1 MNESEDLVM
10 PVLATDL
17 VKILNEVFPEKSPS
31 LSDDTKTV
39 YFKAGQRDVV
49 RFINTLKERSENK

>member
-17 VKILNEVFPEKSPS
+17 VKMLNEVFPDKSPS

>member
-17 VKILNEVFPEKSPS
+17 VKMLNEVFPEKSPS
-31 LSDDTKTV
+31 LSDDSKTV

>member
-17 VKILNEVFPEKSPS
+17 VKMLNEVFPEKSPS

>member
-1 MNESEDLVM
+1 MNESEYLVM

-17 VKILNEVFPEKSPS
+17 VKMLNEVFPEKSPS

>member
-17 VKILNEVFPEKSPS
+17 VKMLNEVFPEKSPS
-31 LSDDTKTV
+31 LSDDTKTM

>member
-10 PVLATDL
+10 PVLAADL
-17 VKILNEVFPEKSPS
+17 VKMLNEVFPEKSPS
-31 LSDDTKTV
+31 LADDTKTV

>member
-10 PVLATDL
+10 PVLAIDL
-17 VKILNEVFPEKSPS
+17 VKMLNEVFPEKSPS
-31 LSDDTKTV
+31 LADDTKTV

>member
-1 MNESEDLVM
+1 M
-10 PVLATDL
+10 PVLAVDL
-17 VKILNEVFPEKSPS
+17 VKMLNEVFPEKSPS
-31 LSDDTKTV
+31 LADDTKTV